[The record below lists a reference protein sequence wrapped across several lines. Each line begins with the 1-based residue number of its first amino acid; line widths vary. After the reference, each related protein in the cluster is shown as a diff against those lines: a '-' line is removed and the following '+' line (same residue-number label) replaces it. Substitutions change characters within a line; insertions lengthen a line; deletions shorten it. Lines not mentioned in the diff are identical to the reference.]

1 MSEPKLKV
9 YQIAV
14 IERTIITV
22 LVVAATKEE
31 ATAIVE
37 DEDCQWYEEKE
48 EVLDVTIK
56 SPTLA
61 KEYHDTEYAY
71 YKDEHGVVHYTAI
84 ENILNQ
90 PSL

>member
-1 MSEPKLKV
+1 MSESKLKV
-9 YQIAV
+9 YKIAV
-14 IERTIITV
+14 IQRTIITV
-22 LVVAATKEE
+22 LVAAATKEE

-37 DEDCQWYEEKE
+37 DEDCQWYNEKE

-61 KEYHDTEYAY
+61 KEYHDTQYAY
-71 YKDEHGVVHYTAI
+71 YKDKHEVVHYTAI